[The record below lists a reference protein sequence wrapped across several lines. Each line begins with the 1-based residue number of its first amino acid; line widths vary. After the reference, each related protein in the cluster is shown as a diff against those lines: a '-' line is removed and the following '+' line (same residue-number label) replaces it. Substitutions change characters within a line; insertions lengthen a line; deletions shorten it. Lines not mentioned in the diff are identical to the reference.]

1 MLGICVYSSATS
13 NSVALLNCNL
23 PLRILER
30 NNLYILLSI
39 RGMLWNIHKITHE
52 EDHLRSSQYPVSRRR
67 TGVSITLT
75 RVLPQTILWIV
86 RWVDWSVSSGKTEQR
101 VSQIGIHRSISWR
114 QTLFGGAR
122 IRLEFQPC
130 LLPPGDVRPPRDRG
144 VVFVQRHG
152 VSAACGLV
160 GIKLRVPGIPP
171 VIASRGAAPTIAFL
185 ARVTA

>member
-1 MLGICVYSSATS
+1 MLGIYVYSFATS
-13 NSVALLNCNL
+13 NSVVLLNCNL

-86 RWVDWSVSSGKTEQR
+86 RWVDWSMSSDKTEQR

-114 QTLFGGAR
+114 QTLFGGLVSGWNFSRASFHR
-122 IRLEFQPC
+122 GTSVHRGTEGLFSCKGTAYLRRAGWSVSNSACLEFPQ
-130 LLPPGDVRPPRDRG
+130 
-144 VVFVQRHG
+144 
-152 VSAACGLV
+152 
-160 GIKLRVPGIPP
+160 
-171 VIASRGAAPTIAFL
+171 
-185 ARVTA
+185 

>member
-1 MLGICVYSSATS
+1 MKHSQDHT
-13 NSVALLNCNL
+13 
-23 PLRILER
+23 
-30 NNLYILLSI
+30 
-39 RGMLWNIHKITHE
+39 RG
-52 EDHLRSSQYPVSRRR
+52 RSPQKQPVSRVSAKNRCIDNIDASIATNDSVNRPVGRLIRVQRR
-67 TGVSITLT
+67 NRAKGEPDRYTSKHFVETDAF
-75 RVLPQTILWIV
+75 W
-86 RWVDWSVSSGKTEQR
+86 
-101 VSQIGIHRSISWR
+101 
-114 QTLFGGAR
+114 GAR